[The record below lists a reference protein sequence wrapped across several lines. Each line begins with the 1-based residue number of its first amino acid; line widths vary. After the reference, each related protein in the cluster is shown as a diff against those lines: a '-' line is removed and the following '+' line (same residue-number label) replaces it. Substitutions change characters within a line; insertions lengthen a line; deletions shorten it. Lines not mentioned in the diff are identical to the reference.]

1 MIILIRKRHVAY
13 VVLLCCFVAGLSAV
27 LWHGNAAFTAAFA
40 PGEEGASPVVVVDAG
55 HGGED
60 GGAVAADGTVES
72 GLNLAIARRVRD
84 LLTFAGV
91 PTTVTREGDAA
102 IYDPG
107 SATLREKKVS
117 DLHNRVAL
125 VNELP
130 GAVLLS
136 IHQNSLPS
144 SPSTRGAQVFWNRQ
158 EGAEELASSIQES
171 LNGAVNAG
179 HEKKA
184 AQVPS
189 SVYLMKEITAP
200 GVLVECGFLSNAAE
214 TEQLKD
220 PAYQTKL
227 AAAIAAGVLNSDKRR
242 KRKAQPV
249 CSVLFPWEGAM
260 KPKTRFYCTECG
272 NETPKWAGKCPA
284 CGAWNTIVE
293 QPQAARAAGKG
304 ASRPAGG
311 GSVRRARPV
320 TELEADAEIRFST
333 GMGELDR
340 VLGGGAVKGSLVLVG
355 GAPGIGKSTL
365 MLQIC
370 ESLCREN
377 KVLYVSGE
385 ESEHQLKLRAKRLD
399 VQSERLFVISET
411 SLGDLLESVAAEA
424 PDVLIV
430 DSIQTLYNDAL
441 ESPAGSVSQVKDCT
455 MALMQ
460 LAKGQGITVFVIGH
474 VNKEGSIAGPKVLE
488 HMVDCVLYFEGDQHT
503 AYRILRAAKNRFG
516 ATNEI
521 GVFEMRDSGLV
532 EVENPSEML
541 LSGRPED
548 APGTCVTCVMEGAR
562 PVLAEIQALAVSS
575 PAGNPRRT
583 SNGFD
588 YNRFAMLLA
597 VLEKRGGLKVSA
609 CDAYLNIIGG
619 LSLDEP
625 AADLAAVIA
634 LASSYL
640 DRPVPADLVAIGE
653 VGLTGELRSVSQL
666 GQRVSEVRRL
676 GFTQCL
682 IPSRR
687 TGELA
692 APAGLRLIPVRNI
705 GEAIRAAL
713 RPSE

>member
-158 EGAEELASSIQES
+158 EGAEELASSIQEA

-227 AAAIAAGVLNSDKRR
+227 AAAIVAGVLNSDKRL
-242 KRKAQPV
+242 KRDQTV
-249 CSVLFPWEGAM
+249 CSFLFPWEVAM
-260 KPKTRFYCTECG
+260 KPKTLFYCTECG

-588 YNRFAMLLA
+588 YNRFALLLA